1 MMSEKYIQNYS
12 NWCWAVACKMVGEQ
26 YKTMNPIYNFTL
38 GYNKDIEWQNCLC
51 NGSSFD
57 IDVAKEIDVWQAA
70 IVMNAN
76 TIMPGTIGN
85 FPGDDEAKIRGIKY
99 VVTGECNSKKID
111 VMNLGTYDMQ
121 ENLLD
126 QYGEEIKTVFR
137 NKNYIIGNAV
147 LSPWNVCHSFVL
159 MDISDNMVKVYDPWN
174 GTIDMYNIQDVF
186 ERGFISA
193 KGIGVIKWIQFIN
206 CGIE

>member
-1 MMSEKYIQNYS
+1 MNKKYTQNYS
-12 NWCWAVACKMVGEQ
+12 NWCWVVACKMVGEQ
-26 YKTMNPIYNFTL
+26 YKSINPIYNFTL
-38 GYNKDIEWQNCLC
+38 DCNKYIEWQNCLC
-51 NGSSFD
+51 NGSRFD
-57 IDVAKEIDVWQAA
+57 IDVTKEIDAWQAV

-76 TIMPGTIGN
+76 TIMPGMIGN
-85 FPGDDEAKIRGIKY
+85 FPGDDEAKIKGIKY
-99 VVTGECNSKKID
+99 VVTGDCNSEKID

-121 ENLLD
+121 ESLLD

-137 NKNYIIGNAV
+137 SKNYIIGNAV
-147 LSPWNVCHSFVL
+147 LGPWNVCHSFVL

>member
-1 MMSEKYIQNYS
+1 
-12 NWCWAVACKMVGEQ
+12 MVGEQ

-99 VVTGECNSKKID
+99 VVTGDCNSKKID

-137 NKNYIIGNAV
+137 SKNYIIGNAV
-147 LSPWNVCHSFVL
+147 LSPWNVYHSFVL